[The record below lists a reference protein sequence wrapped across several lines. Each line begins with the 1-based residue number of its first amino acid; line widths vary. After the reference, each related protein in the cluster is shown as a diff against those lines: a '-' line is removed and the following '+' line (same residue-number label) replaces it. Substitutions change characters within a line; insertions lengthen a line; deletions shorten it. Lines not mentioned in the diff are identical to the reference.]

1 MTEQETGKLLQELLQ
16 KQNNGG
22 LRPKERLA
30 IPPQEMPQQDGMV
43 RRRNVNEVALGY
55 TEEQARLEALR
66 CLQCRNAPCVEG
78 CPVRIRIREFVGA
91 VAVGD
96 YGQALA
102 IIKENS
108 LLPAVCGRVCPQEVQ
123 CQEKC
128 TVGLSLKDVSKAV
141 SIGRLERFVADWG
154 GNGDPRGEGV
164 PPSHP
169 EAIPD
174 MQRRC
179 GPASPHQPAPRA
191 AGEERGQDALAT
203 EEQGQDAL
211 ATKEQGRDAL
221 ATVPAVGPATGMK
234 VAIIGSGPG
243 GIVAA
248 ADTRRAGHEVIV
260 FEAFHKPGGVM
271 VYGIPE
277 FRLPKAIVEREIDTL
292 RQMGVK
298 IVTNFIVGRTR
309 TIAQLMQEDGFD
321 AVYVGVGAGL
331 PSFMGIEGESLIGVY
346 SANEYLTRANL
357 MKAYEFGRGADTPIA
372 RSRKVAVVG
381 GGNVAM
387 DAARTAVRLGAEKVY
402 LIYRRTE
409 KEMPARVEE
418 VHHAKEEGVEFH
430 LLQSPKRILG
440 DAGSNVTAV
449 ECLRYEL
456 GEPDASGR
464 RRPIAIPGSEFQIE
478 VDTAII
484 AIGNLAN
491 PLIRQTT
498 PGLEF
503 NKWGNLV
510 VDENC
515 RTSMEGIYAG
525 GDIVLG
531 AATVIL
537 AMGQGRTAAAAMNEY
552 LAQKREGKD
561 N

>member
-1 MTEQETGKLLQELLQ
+1 MLMTSDERKKLLKDLLA
-16 KQNNGG
+16 KKDADG
-22 LRPKERLA
+22 LKVKDRMA
-30 IPPQEMPQQDGMV
+30 IPPQAMPEQDAQA
-43 RRRNVNEVALGY
+43 RRRNVNEVAQGY
-55 TEEQARLEALR
+55 TEEQARMEALR
-66 CLQCRNAPCVEG
+66 CLQCKNAPCIEG
-78 CPVRIRIREFVGA
+78 CPVRIRIRDFVGA
-91 VAVGD
+91 IAEGD
-96 YGQALA
+96 YRKALQ
-102 IIKENS
+102 IVKENS

-141 SIGRLERFVADWG
+141 SIGRLERFAADRDHDD
-154 GNGDPRGEGV
+154 N
-164 PPSHP
+164 
-169 EAIPD
+169 AIPD
-174 MQRRC
+174 V
-179 GPASPHQPAPRA
+179 AP
-191 AGEERGQDALAT
+191 
-203 EEQGQDAL
+203 
-211 ATKEQGRDAL
+211 
-221 ATVPAVGPATGMK
+221 PTGMK

-248 ADTRRAGHEVIV
+248 ADARRAGHDVTV

-277 FRLPKAIVEREIDTL
+277 FRLPKAIVQEEIETL
-292 RQMGVK
+292 KQMGVK
-298 IVTNFIVGRTR
+298 IVTNFIVGRTK
-309 TIAQLMQEDGFD
+309 TIEQLMKEDGFD
-321 AVYVGVGAGL
+321 AVYIGVGAGL
-331 PSFMGIEGESLIGVY
+331 PSFMDIPGESLVGVY

-357 MKAYEFGRGADTPIA
+357 MKAYEFGAGADTPIA
-372 RSRKVAVVG
+372 LSKRVAVVG

-387 DAARTAVRLGAEKVY
+387 DSARTAVRLGAEKVY

-430 LLQSPKRILG
+430 LLQNLKRILG
-440 DAGSNVTAV
+440 DDKGQVTGV

-464 RRPIAIPGSEFQIE
+464 RRPVAIPGSEFQIE
-478 VDTAII
+478 VDTVII

-503 NKWGNLV
+503 NKWGNIV

-515 RTSMEGIYAG
+515 RTSMEGVYAG

-537 AMGQGRTAAAAMNEY
+537 AMGQGRIAAAAMNKY
-552 LAQKREGKD
+552 LAEKKSKQR
-561 N
+561 

>member
-1 MTEQETGKLLQELLQ
+1 MTNEERKKLFEGLLA
-16 KQNNGG
+16 KKNSGD
-22 LRPKERLA
+22 LKTKDRLA
-30 IPPQEMPQQDGMV
+30 IPPQEMPEQDATT
-43 RRRNVNEVALGY
+43 RRRNVSEVALGY

-66 CLQCRNAPCVEG
+66 CLQCKNAPCIEG
-78 CPVRIRIREFVGA
+78 CPVRIHIRDFVGA
-91 VAVGD
+91 IAEGD
-96 YGQALA
+96 YRKALE

-141 SIGRLERFVADWG
+141 SIGRLERFVADLG
-154 GNGDPRGEGV
+154 RNG
-164 PPSHP
+164 S
-169 EAIPD
+169 
-174 MQRRC
+174 
-179 GPASPHQPAPRA
+179 A
-191 AGEERGQDALAT
+191 A
-203 EEQGQDAL
+203 
-211 ATKEQGRDAL
+211 
-221 ATVPAVGPATGMK
+221 PAVAPPTGMK

-243 GIVAA
+243 GIVAG
-248 ADTRRAGHEVIV
+248 ADTRRAGHEVTV

-277 FRLPKAIVEREIDTL
+277 FRLPKAIVQQEIETL
-292 RQMGVK
+292 KRMGVK

-309 TIAQLMQEDGFD
+309 TIEQLMREDGFD
-321 AVYVGVGAGL
+321 AVYIGVGAGL
-331 PSFMGIEGESLIGVY
+331 PSFMGVEGESLVGVY

-357 MKAYEFGRGADTPIA
+357 MKAYQFGSGADTPIA
-372 RSRKVAVVG
+372 RSKRVAVVG

-387 DAARTAVRLGAEKVY
+387 DSARTAVRLGAEKVY

-418 VHHAKEEGVEFH
+418 VHHAKQEGVEFH
-430 LLQSPKRILG
+430 LLQNPKRILG
-440 DAGSNVTAV
+440 DANGNVVAI

-464 RRPIAIPGSEFQIE
+464 RRPVAIPGSEFQIE
-478 VDTAII
+478 VDTVIV

-503 NKWGNLV
+503 NQWGNII

-515 RTSMEGIYAG
+515 RTSMEGVFAG

-537 AMGQGRTAAAAMNEY
+537 AMGQGRIAAGAMNEY
-552 LAQKREGKD
+552 LAGKKQSREG
-561 N
+561 

>member
-1 MTEQETGKLLQELLQ
+1 MTNEQRKELLQ
-16 KQNNGG
+16 NLLTKKANGG
-22 LRPKERLA
+22 LKTKDRMA
-30 IPPQEMPQQDGMV
+30 IPPQEIPEQDATA
-43 RRRNVNEVALGY
+43 RRRNVSEVALGY
-55 TEEQARLEALR
+55 TEEQARIEAQR

-78 CPVRIRIREFVGA
+78 CPVRIRIRDFVGA
-91 VAVGD
+91 VAEGD
-96 YGQALA
+96 YPKALA

-141 SIGRLERFVADWG
+141 SIGRLERFVADRG
-154 GNGDPRGEGV
+154 RNGT
-164 PPSHP
+164 
-169 EAIPD
+169 A
-174 MQRRC
+174 
-179 GPASPHQPAPRA
+179 
-191 AGEERGQDALAT
+191 
-203 EEQGQDAL
+203 
-211 ATKEQGRDAL
+211 
-221 ATVPAVGPATGMK
+221 VPAIAPATGMK

-248 ADTRRAGHEVIV
+248 ADTRRAGHDVTV

-277 FRLPKAIVEREIDTL
+277 FRLPKAIVQQEIETL
-292 RQMGVK
+292 KQMGVK
-298 IVTNFIVGRTR
+298 VVTNFIVGRTR
-309 TIAQLMQEDGFD
+309 TIEQLMKEDGFD

-331 PSFMGIEGESLIGVY
+331 PSFMNIEGESLVGVY

-357 MKAYEFGRGADTPIA
+357 MKAYQFGAGADTPIA
-372 RSRKVAVVG
+372 RSRRVAVVG

-387 DAARTAVRLGAEKVY
+387 DSARTAIRLGAEKVY

-418 VHHAKEEGVEFH
+418 VHHAKQEGVDFH
-430 LLQSPKRILG
+430 LLENPKRILG
-440 DAGSNVTAV
+440 DANGNVTGI

-464 RRPIAIPGSEFQIE
+464 RRPVAISGSEFQIE
-478 VDTAII
+478 VDTVII

-503 NKWGNLV
+503 DKRGNLV

-515 RTSMEGIYAG
+515 RTSVPGVFAG

-537 AMGQGRTAAAAMNEY
+537 AMGQGRVAAAAINKY
-552 LAQKREGKD
+552 LAEKQ
-561 N
+561 NQ